1 MTTVGESKLRVNLFA
16 WPEGYSALRSVEEAL
31 VQAGV
36 DMKLHQMIALRVSQ
50 INGCAYCIDMHSK
63 DARAL
68 GESEQ
73 RLYALNAWRETTF
86 FTERER
92 AALTLAEAMTRLTE
106 CDVPDQIVS
115 DARAQFDDAE
125 LTKLVYAI
133 AVANAWNRLALTSR
147 PRVGGYKS
155 PHAS

>member
-1 MTTVGESKLRVNLFA
+1 MTTVDESKLRVNLFS

-31 VQAGV
+31 VESGV
-36 DMKLHQMIALRVSQ
+36 DLKLHQLVALRVSQ

-68 GESEQ
+68 GEEEQ

-92 AALTLAEAMTRLTE
+92 AALALAEAMTRLI
-106 CDVPDQIVS
+106 DRSVSDQVVS
-115 DARAQFDDAE
+115 DARVQFDDTE
-125 LTKLVYAI
+125 LTKLVCAI

-155 PHAS
+155 PYAS